1 MFRFILSRK
10 SLEDN
15 RGQQKDKLLIQM
27 KSISTSCHCP
37 KCNCTTDKYHG
48 TYIRKVQD
56 LPILRKNVQLEIR
69 SHEYQCT
76 NDECEVISIAETF
89 DGFLNPYSRMTER
102 YADFICTLAMETS
115 CEGCARICRVH
126 MQK

>member
-1 MFRFILSRK
+1 MGDISMTDSNNALCLDPFYPEKDLKITEVK
-10 SLEDN
+10 
-15 RGQQKDKLLIQM
+15 QQKDKLLIQM

-69 SHEYQCT
+69 SHEYECT

-102 YADFICTLAMETS
+102 CADFICTLAM
-115 CEGCARICRVH
+115 
-126 MQK
+126 